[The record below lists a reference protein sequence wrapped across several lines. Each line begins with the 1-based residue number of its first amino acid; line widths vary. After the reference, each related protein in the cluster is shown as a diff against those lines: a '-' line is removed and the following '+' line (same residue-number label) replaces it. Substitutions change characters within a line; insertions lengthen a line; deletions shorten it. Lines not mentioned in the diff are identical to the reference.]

1 MAQHKDPVCG
11 MTIEERDVVGT
22 SDYNGTRYYFCSED
36 CKTEF
41 DENPQDYATASG
53 GASGGSARPM

>member
-11 MTIEERDVVGT
+11 MVIDERDAVGT
-22 SDYNGTRYYFCSED
+22 SDFNGTRYYFCSDD

-41 DENPQDYATASG
+41 DENPQDYAAGAAGAPG
-53 GASGGSARPM
+53 GPKRAM

>member
-11 MTIEERDVVGT
+11 MVIDERDAVGT
-22 SDYNGTRYYFCSED
+22 SDFKGTRYHFCSDD

-41 DENPQDYATASG
+41 DENPQDYAG
-53 GASGGSARPM
+53 GAAGTTGSPGRTM

>member
-41 DENPQDYATASG
+41 DENPQDYAAGAAS
-53 GASGGSARPM
+53 APSGPKRAM